1 MDDGPSKRKRILK
14 IAAVVLA
21 AGGAIYLWVI
31 NFAILRDAD
40 RRQIQELQIELMAT
54 RDAFRQSSGDAAFL
68 SDAEL
73 SPLKAN
79 DRVAAAKQA
88 AGAVLHR
95 GVTLFVAARQLPPAP
110 KGKAY
115 ALWAYF
121 NGKPVAAGE
130 FQIGSD
136 GTLRGRH
143 TLARDLAGVEGF
155 SLSLE
160 TAGGVDAP
168 AGPVFLTRP

>member
-1 MDDGPSKRKRILK
+1 MGGKPNRILTVVA
-14 IAAVVLA
+14 IVLA
-21 AGGAIYLWVI
+21 GALAVYLWVI
-31 NFAILRDAD
+31 NLAILRNAD
-40 RRQIQELQIELMAT
+40 RRQIEELQMEVMAT

-68 SDAEL
+68 SGAQV

-79 DRVAAAKQA
+79 DRVAAAKRA
-88 AGAVLHR
+88 VGVVLHR
-95 GVTLFVAARQLPPAP
+95 GVTLFVAARHLPPAP

-130 FQIGSD
+130 FQLGPD

-143 TLARDLAGVEGF
+143 SLGRDLAGAEGF
-155 SLSLE
+155 ALSLE

>member
-1 MDDGPSKRKRILK
+1 MERGRWLTAGAI
-14 IAAVVLA
+14 VLA

-31 NFAILRDAD
+31 NLAILRDAD
-40 RRQIQELQIELMAT
+40 HRKIEELQLEVMAT
-54 RDAFRQSSGDAAFL
+54 RDALGQSSGDAGFL
-68 SDAEL
+68 SGAEM

-79 DRVAAAKQA
+79 DRVAAAKKA
-88 AGAVLHR
+88 VGVVLHR
-95 GVTLFVAARQLPPAP
+95 GVTLFVAARHLPPAP

-130 FQIGSD
+130 FQLGSD

-143 TLARDLAGVEGF
+143 TLSRPLSGVEGF
-155 SLSLE
+155 VLSLE
-160 TAGGVDAP
+160 NAGGSDAP